1 MGLRTILKKKLY
13 SLKYLKKKENPI
25 EGLSF
30 LITGASS
37 GIGLA
42 LTKKLVKKNKI
53 IAVYNSNGK
62 NLEEIDSQNIIK
74 TKCDLSNFLEY
85 EELSKILNQH
95 DVSIIINCAG
105 QFGSNNQLIEN
116 IDFNNLIKIFKIN
129 SLSIL
134 KILQLLSKGDK
145 LKYINKIVNIS
156 SDAGS
161 VKLND
166 QGNAYIY
173 RITKSSL
180 NSISKNLSID
190 LNKRYNSEIITV
202 DPGNVQTGM
211 NTKGLL
217 DSSKCAEYIIDIISD
232 KKNNLNGKFI
242 VLFKKE
248 ISW

>member
-1 MGLRTILKKKLY
+1 MGLRTILKKKIY
-13 SLKYLKKKENPI
+13 NLKYFKTKKNDMNEK
-25 EGLSF
+25 LF

-42 LTKKLVKKNKI
+42 LTKKISRNNKV
-53 IAVYNSNGK
+53 IAIYNSNRK
-62 NLEEIDSQNIIK
+62 NLEKINSNNIIK
-74 TKCDLSNFLEY
+74 VNCDLGNFLDY
-85 EELSKILNQH
+85 GELTKVLTQHKI
-95 DVSIIINCAG
+95 DIIINCAG

-116 IDFNNLIKIFKIN
+116 IDFDNLIKIFKIN
-129 SLSIL
+129 SISLL
-134 KILQLLSKGDK
+134 KILQLLSKNDG
-145 LKYINKIVNIS
+145 LKCINKIINIS

-161 VKLND
+161 IKLNN
-166 QGNAYIY
+166 QGNAYVY
-173 RITKSSL
+173 RITKTSL

-217 DSSKCAEYIIDIISD
+217 DPNKCAEYIIDIICD

-242 VLFKKE
+242 DLFKKE
-248 ISW
+248 IPW